1 MYCAFISLKTNTI
14 SIASLCIQM
23 TYHGYKIRIFLIRE
37 SHGSNVKQYID
48 GKLHFIQL

>member
-1 MYCAFISLKTNTI
+1 MNTD
-14 SIASLCIQM
+14 STASLYMQM
-23 TYHGYKIRIFLIRE
+23 TYRGYKIRIFLIHE